1 MNEILQQIS
10 NNPLIIIVTQV
21 ATIIALIIAIVVPL
35 LQKKRKLLGYN
46 TRTTIVDINEKKEL
60 YAYFKDRCQVAFG
73 IGTYLS
79 NDCDKEPLNI
89 VMKVTKCNG
98 QDVAKISDTPGKGM
112 CKNEE
117 YVDYLRRS
125 IDWRLVYD

>member
-60 YAYFKDRCQVAFG
+60 YAYFKDRGIDRFAITYVQILNYGNTIIEDKDVYKDHELCIAPTKEEVAVFHSDVVEQ
-73 IGTYLS
+73 S
-79 NDCDKEPLNI
+79 NDTIGCSVNLN
-89 VMKVTKCNG
+89 N
-98 QDVAKISDTPGKGM
+98 
-112 CKNEE
+112 
-117 YVDYLRRS
+117 
-125 IDWRLVYD
+125 